1 MNGLSAAGLA
11 DLAGVTEAE
20 VGRLVDFGVL
30 VARHGAGQFL
40 ETDVQKVR
48 LATACERAGLPM
60 DEIAAAIRAGRLSFA
75 FLEARQYQRYQQYAA
90 RSSRTYR
97 QVSQETGVRLELLR
111 RTLESAG
118 FAWSAPDDPMRA
130 DELEMVPLLQRVAAT
145 GILDLA
151 WMTRIGRAWADG
163 LRLAAKAESEAYHAR
178 VELPVLESGKG
189 QQQALELSA
198 ELDPELAPLLDRAVL
213 AVYHR
218 QQELAWI
225 EDQVEHVEAALG
237 EVIGAHAR
245 PERVPAM
252 CFLDLAGYTL
262 LTEERGD
269 QAAAALVESLAVLVR
284 RLAGEH
290 GGVPAKWLG
299 DGVMFYFREPAGAV
313 LAALQMIEE
322 LPKAGLP
329 PAHVGVA
336 AGPVVVQGGDYFGR
350 TVNLASRIASRA
362 GAGQVLVSESVL
374 QAPAPDGVRFVE
386 LGEVQLKG
394 FAGPVRLLEVCRP

>member
-1 MNGLSAAGLA
+1 
-11 DLAGVTEAE
+11 
-20 VGRLVDFGVL
+20 
-30 VARHGAGQFL
+30 
-40 ETDVQKVR
+40 
-48 LATACERAGLPM
+48 
-60 DEIAAAIRAGRLSFA
+60 
-75 FLEARQYQRYQQYAA
+75 
-90 RSSRTYR
+90 
-97 QVSQETGVRLELLR
+97 
-111 RTLESAG
+111 
-118 FAWSAPDDPMRA
+118 MRE
-130 DELEMVPLLQRVAAT
+130 DELEVVPLLQRVAAT

-178 VELPVLESGKG
+178 VELPVLESGMG
-189 QQQALELSA
+189 QQQALELSTQ
-198 ELDPELAPLLDRAVL
+198 LDPELASLLDRAVM

-237 EVIGAHAR
+237 EVGARAR

-252 CFLDLAGYTL
+252 CFLDLAGYTR

-284 RLAGEH
+284 RLAREH

-299 DGVMFYFREPAGAV
+299 DGVMLYFRELAGAV
-313 LAALQMIEE
+313 LAALEMVEQ
-322 LPKAGLP
+322 LPEAGLP

-350 TVNLASRIASRA
+350 TVNLAARIASHA

-374 QAPAPDGVRFVE
+374 QAPPPDVRFVE

-394 FAGPVRLLEVCRP
+394 FARPVRLLEVCRA